1 MCGIVSITSQNFVAP
16 ARLKAA
22 ADALVHRG
30 PDGEGFWISPD
41 HKTALGHRRLSI
53 VDLGGGAQP
62 LHNESND
69 IHIVVNGEFYGFEA
83 IRADLIRRGHKF
95 STGSDS
101 EIALHLYE
109 EYGLDCL
116 GHLRGEFAFILYDEK
131 RQRLFAARDRFGIKP
146 LCYAEAGGE
155 LFIASEAKAIFAA
168 GFACRWDDAAFYHA
182 ASLQYV
188 PEDRTLFKGVHQLK
202 PGHFLLQEQGR
213 VTLRKYWDMDYPPE
227 APDSVDESAAQEEFN
242 ALLED
247 SIRLRLRADVPVCAH
262 LSGGLDSSAVLG
274 IGSRLLGRPMDAFT
288 ISFGEEGYDELP
300 VAEETAAFC
309 GARLHAIRM
318 TQEDLVEN
326 IPAAVYHGEGIAI
339 NGHLAGKF
347 ILNRHIRNAG
357 FKVALTGEGSDETLA
372 GYAHLRQDMLNDN
385 AAADAPD
392 AAAVQ
397 QLYATNRASGGAML
411 AVGEELP
418 SRAVRE
424 ALGYVPA
431 FLAAKASLGFRFH
444 KLLSAPYKARFAAT
458 DCYADL
464 MRATDVS
471 GQLAGRAR
479 VNQSLY
485 LWNKL
490 ALATY
495 ILRTL
500 GDGMEMSHSV
510 EGRLPLLDHKLFEC
524 ARRLPLNM
532 KIRGKTE
539 KHVLRE
545 AAKAS
550 ITGKV
555 YRREKHPFMAPPVSL
570 FSNRRLDE
578 MVQDKISSA
587 AFRAVPF
594 FDGAAV
600 PETLG
605 KIRALPA
612 GERIAWEPVL
622 MMTLSTICLAETF
635 KPGASA

>member
-1 MCGIVSITSQNFVAP
+1 MCGIVSITSTNGVSPQ
-16 ARLKAA
+16 RLKAA
-22 ADALVHRG
+22 SDALLHRG
-30 PDGEGFWISPD
+30 PDGEGFWMSPA
-41 HKTALGHRRLSI
+41 HTTALGHRRLSI
-53 VDLGGGAQP
+53 VDLAGGTQP
-62 LHNESND
+62 LHNETND

-83 IRADLIRRGHKF
+83 IRADLERRGHRF
-95 STGSDS
+95 ATGSDS

-116 GHLRGEFAFILYDEK
+116 EHLRGEFAFILFDEK
-131 RQRLFAARDRFGIKP
+131 HQRLFAARDRFGIKP
-146 LCYAEAGGE
+146 LCYAEENGT
-155 LFIASEAKAIFAA
+155 LYMASEAKAIFAA
-168 GFACRWDDAAFYHA
+168 GFPCRWDEYAFYHA

-202 PGHFLLQEQGR
+202 PGHFLLQENGAISI
-213 VTLRKYWDMDYPPE
+213 RKYWDMDYPVD
-227 APDSVDESAAQEEFN
+227 AAFQVDEANAQEEFN
-242 ALLED
+242 SILED
-247 SIRLRLRADVPVCAH
+247 ALRLRLRADVPVCAH

-274 IGSRLLGRPMDAFT
+274 LGGQLLGKPIDAFT

-300 VAEETAAFC
+300 IAKETAAFC
-309 GARLHAIRM
+309 GATLHAIRM
-318 TQEDLVEN
+318 TQDDLVEN
-326 IPAAVYHGEGIAI
+326 IPAAVYHGEGLAI

-347 ILNRHIRNAG
+347 ILNKHIRAAG

-385 AAADAPD
+385 AEIK
-392 AAAVQ
+392 
-397 QLYATNRASGGAML
+397 QLYASNRASVGGML
-411 AVGEELP
+411 AFGEELP
-418 SRAVRE
+418 ASAVE
-424 ALGYVPA
+424 SAMGYVPG

-444 KLLSAPYKARFAAT
+444 KLLAPGFKARFAGT
-458 DCYADL
+458 DCYGDL
-464 MRATDVS
+464 MRATDIT
-471 GQLAGRAR
+471 GQLKGRAR

-524 ARRLPLNM
+524 ARRLPMTM

-545 AAKAS
+545 AAKPH
-550 ITGKV
+550 ITERV
-555 YRREKHPFMAPPVSL
+555 YKREKHPFMAPPVSL
-570 FSNRRLDE
+570 FSNKRLDE
-578 MVQDKISSA
+578 MVRDKIHSA

-600 PETLG
+600 PEALS
-605 KIRALPA
+605 KIQSLPA
-612 GERIAWEPVL
+612 EERIAWEPVL
-622 MMTLSTICLAETF
+622 MMTLSATCLAETF
-635 KPGASA
+635 KPGDAA